1 MFRSKKN
8 AFWSRIQART
18 TSHTSFSHNYEQ
30 HLKICNQHFTSFK
43 HLLHTLQKT
52 LQPYCNKCCCYQRPK
67 HRYNGISIHQSMFRT
82 KKHPPPKPRRL
93 TIPFVKQDSSSSVT
107 TQLTFNLTTPVENMS
122 NQLTPPLTA
131 NSYISRNGSPPNFF
145 LATQKSTISEMV
157 EKDETRSRFEFKLAK
172 AKTESSL
179 RESEEDRY
187 L

>member
-1 MFRSKKN
+1 MFVRLL
-8 AFWSRIQART
+8 RCPE
-18 TSHTSFSHNYEQ
+18 SHTSENMQS
-30 HLKICNQHFTSFK
+30 I
-43 HLLHTLQKT
+43 LHVKTFPLQKT
-52 LQPYCNKCCCYQRPK
+52 LQPYCNKCCCYKRPK

-82 KKHPPPKPRRL
+82 KKHPPPKLRRL

-107 TQLTFNLTTPVENMS
+107 TQLTFNLNTPIEILS
-122 NQLTPPLTA
+122 NQVTPPLTA

-145 LATQKSTISEMV
+145 TGSVGQNSTISEMV
-157 EKDETRSRFEFKLAK
+157 EKDEVRTRFEFKLAK